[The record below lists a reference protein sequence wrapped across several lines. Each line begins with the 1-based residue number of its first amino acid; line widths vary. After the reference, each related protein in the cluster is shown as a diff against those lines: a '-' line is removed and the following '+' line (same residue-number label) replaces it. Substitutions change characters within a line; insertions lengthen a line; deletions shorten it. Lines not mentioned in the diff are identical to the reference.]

1 MGSPGARGCPVAARL
16 LSFVFIVITRKYSV
30 ISRVLKSIVA
40 TVLMVLFVMTM
51 VPLNAMAQEFVDMST
66 IDRSVLP
73 LQPPPQKTITT
84 LDARDAT
91 PPPLFEVKAPENA
104 PNVLVILIDDL
115 GFGGTSHFG
124 GPIPTPTFDRLAQE
138 GIFYNQFHSTAL
150 CSPTRQAIKTGRNHH
165 SANQAKITEVATSF
179 PGATGQLPNDV
190 ASIGTMLRL
199 NGYSTSAFGKWHET
213 AVWEISPSG
222 PFDRWPALQGFDEF
236 YGFLGGETNQ
246 WAPSVHHNR
255 NIVETPDDPNYHF
268 MTDMTD
274 HAINWVNF
282 QQSLTP
288 DKPFFMYFAPGA
300 VHAPHHVPQEYID
313 KYKGKFDAGWDVI
326 REQIYQNMLAK
337 GYIPAG
343 TKLAPK
349 PADIKDWAD
358 LTPTEQK
365 LFARQAEVFA
375 GYLDMTD
382 YEIGR
387 LVDAIDELGDLDN
400 TLIFYIAGDNG
411 TSAEG
416 VFNGLYNEMAYFNA
430 EPRGGDVDFM
440 MQYYDQWGSPE
451 TYPHMAAGW
460 AVAFDSPFTWTKQ
473 VASNYGGTRQG
484 MAIHWPQGIKAK
496 GELRTQW
503 HHVIDVVPTILEAA
517 GLPEP
522 QEVNGTKQRPI
533 EGVSMLYSFDD
544 PNARDRHTTQ
554 YFEMF
559 GNRGIYHDGWFAG
572 TIHVAPWGNPKNRFT
587 EDTWELYHVAE
598 DFSMAEDLAGEYPDK
613 LAELQDL
620 FLDEAVKYKVLPL
633 DDRRIELTNP
643 ELAGR
648 PDLMFGRTILTLGEG
663 MTGLLENDF
672 INIKNTSFEIDADI
686 NSSKKP
692 NGVIVSQGGKFGG
705 WSLYVDKGKPAFVY
719 NYLGIEQYKVASKA
733 KLPAG
738 QSTVKLDFAYDG
750 GRGGGGTATI
760 YINDQAVASG
770 RIEKTEANIFSADET
785 ASVGVDLETP
795 VASDYTRST
804 SKFTDKIGK
813 VVISLKS

>member
-1 MGSPGARGCPVAARL
+1 MSMLP
-16 LSFVFIVITRKYSV
+16 TE
-30 ISRVLKSIVA
+30 
-40 TVLMVLFVMTM
+40 
-51 VPLNAMAQEFVDMST
+51 AMAQAYIDLER

-73 LQPPPQKTITT
+73 LQPPPQEPITT

-91 PPPLFEVKAPENA
+91 PPPLFKVTAPQDA

-124 GPIPTPTFDRLAQE
+124 GPITTPTFDRLAQD
-138 GIFYNQFHSTAL
+138 GLFYNQFHSTAL

-190 ASIGTMLRL
+190 ASIGQMLRL
-199 NGYSTSAFGKWHET
+199 NGYSTGAFGKWHET

-246 WAPSVHHNR
+246 WSPSIHHNR

-274 HAINWVNF
+274 RAINWMKF
-282 QQSLTP
+282 EQALTP

-300 VHAPHHVPQEYID
+300 VHAPHHVPQKYID
-313 KYKGKFDAGWDVI
+313 KYKGKFDAGWDAI
-326 REQIYQNMLAK
+326 REQIYQNQLEK

-349 PADIKDWAD
+349 PADIQDWED

-375 GYLDMTD
+375 GYLDMADT
-382 YEIGR
+382 EIGR
-387 LVDAIDELGDLDN
+387 LVDAIEDIGDLDN
-400 TLIFYIAGDNG
+400 TLIFYVAGDNG

-416 VFNGLYNEMAYFNA
+416 LFTGLYNEMAYFNS
-430 EPRGGDVDFM
+430 EPKGGDVDFM
-440 MQYYDQWGSPE
+440 LEYYDQWGNPD
-451 TYPHMAAGW
+451 TYPHMSAGW

-484 MAIHWPQGIKAK
+484 LAVHWPQGIKAK
-496 GELRTQW
+496 GELRSQW

-522 QEVNGTKQRPI
+522 KEVNGVTQRPI
-533 EGVSMLYSFDD
+533 EGTSMMYSFDD
-544 PNARDRHTTQ
+544 PDAPDRHTTQ

-559 GNRGIYHDGWFAG
+559 GNRGVYHDGWFAG
-572 TIHVAPWGNPKNRFT
+572 TIHVKPWSNPENRFPD
-587 EDTWELYHVAE
+587 DTWELYHVAE
-598 DFSMAEDLAGEYPDK
+598 DFSMADDVASQYPDK

-620 FLDEAVKYKVLPL
+620 FLEEAVKYSVLPL
-633 DDRRIELTNP
+633 DDRREELFNP
-643 ELAGR
+643 KLANR
-648 PDLMFGRTILTLGEG
+648 PDLMFGRTSLTLGQG

-672 INIKNTSFEIDADI
+672 INIKNSSFEIDADI
-686 NSSKKP
+686 DSSRSA
-692 NGVIVSQGGKFGG
+692 NGVLVSQGGKFGG
-705 WSLYVDKGKPAFVY
+705 WSLYVNKGKPTFVY
-719 NYLGIEQYKVASKA
+719 NYLGLEQYKIASRS
-733 KLPAG
+733 KLPSG
-738 QSTVKLDFAYDG
+738 KSTVKLDFVYDG
-750 GRGGGGTATI
+750 GLGAGGTATI
-760 YINDQAVASG
+760 YINGEEVASG
-770 RIEKTEANIFSADET
+770 RVEKTEPVIFSADET
-785 ASVGVDLETP
+785 ASIGVDLETP
-795 VASDYTRST
+795 VAKDYSRST
-804 SKFTDKIGK
+804 SKFTDKIDK
-813 VVISLKS
+813 VTISLK